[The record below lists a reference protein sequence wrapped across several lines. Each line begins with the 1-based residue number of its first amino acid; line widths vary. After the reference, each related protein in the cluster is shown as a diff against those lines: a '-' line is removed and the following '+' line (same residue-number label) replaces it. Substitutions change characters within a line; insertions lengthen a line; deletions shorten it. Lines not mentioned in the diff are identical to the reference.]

1 MLKQKDFP
9 FGDSLKNFLKKIFIK
24 TIDHELK
31 WEFILEDFDVTLWKD
46 LMKALKPSV
55 EKLIWKAL

>member
-1 MLKQKDFP
+1 MLKQKGFP
-9 FGDSLKNFLKKIFIK
+9 FGQSLKNFFKKILIN